1 MGLFSKKEAKK
12 EVVVE
17 TGPCAICGENL
28 PQNPYTFEG
37 QQICYKCHDVA
48 ENLPEAVRDNATI
61 EVVKEYR
68 VFRERNAQLKQQFQV
83 TRKIDFGWFEEKFMF
98 DTVNHLLCFDKKL
111 KKPIYEGCQVK
122 SFEIREDDAPLF
134 RGSAEGLICYTSTVP
149 ERVRAMEPQILQLR
163 MQADMRREMERVM
176 EQRQR
181 ENGSTEIHSLPTVS
195 VPVLFQKFFVEIH
208 FDHPYW
214 PLFTA
219 DKNGPRFSDTE
230 PDANGFLTSYKEGVQ
245 LMEELA
251 RSLMEV
257 AFPGAPE
264 QTVASSGVTMVNG
277 GGVSVPGLAVD
288 TVAEIQ
294 RFKDLMDKGIIT
306 EEEFTAK
313 KRQLL
318 DIPL

>member
-1 MGLFSKKEAKK
+1 MGLFSKKEPKK
-12 EVVVE
+12 EVVIE

-28 PQNPYTFEG
+28 PQNPYTIEG
-37 QQICYKCHDVA
+37 QQICFKCHDLVGK
-48 ENLPEAVRDNATI
+48 LPEAVKDNATI
-61 EVVKEYR
+61 EVIKEYR
-68 VFRERNAQLKQQFQV
+68 AFRERNAQLKQQFQT

-134 RGSAEGLICYTSTVP
+134 SGSAEGLIRYTSTVP

-176 EQRQR
+176 ELRKR
-181 ENGSTEIHSLPTVS
+181 ENDSIDTYSLPTVS
-195 VPVLFQKFFVEIH
+195 VPVIFQRFLVEIH

-219 DKNGPRFSDTE
+219 DKNGTRFSDTE
-230 PDANGFLTSYKEGVQ
+230 PDVNNFLADYTGDVQ
-245 LMEELA
+245 QMEELA

-264 QTVASSGVTMVNG
+264 QTVASTGVSMVSS
-277 GGVSVPGLAVD
+277 GGVSIPGSAVD